1 LRRGQKGAQ
10 LCFARAGF
18 FPGFVPPFAEHL
30 GDAARGHA
38 AAEDGVDAVGAGPD
52 VDGVLPHSHPFL
64 CGDERTSLV
73 FREELV
79 SRLEHL
85 VDLGIGEALDVDE
98 GLLGDREERL
108 DGGESRVLY
117 FLVGREGTAGVE
129 RVLGNSSGGKGKP
142 REGRVSA
149 REGRTSARWERG
161 DARDAAVKTYLEI
174 GGGHAA
180 LLELV
185 DEDEALRELF
195 EGLVF
200 YDLVALLDGL
210 HDGARIFDGGG
221 GHDRWGD
228 ETRERKR
235 KGGRRTGRKIEDG
248 VRRRW
253 RRGEKCGSHSCGA
266 NITVL
271 SAGSF
276 RDSLLTRRVLN
287 SYLDS

>member
-1 LRRGQKGAQ
+1 MRVFLGTVRR
-10 LCFARAGF
+10 
-18 FPGFVPPFAEHL
+18 
-30 GDAARGHA
+30 
-38 AAEDGVDAVGAGPD
+38 
-52 VDGVLPHSHPFL
+52 
-64 CGDERTSLV
+64 
-73 FREELV
+73 
-79 SRLEHL
+79 
-85 VDLGIGEALDVDE
+85 DLTVANPASFTFW
-98 GLLGDREERL
+98 L
-108 DGGESRVLY
+108 DGR
-117 FLVGREGTAGVE
+117 GTAGVE
-129 RVLGNSSGGKGKP
+129 RVLGNSSGGKGNP

-228 ETRERKR
+228 ETRER
-235 KGGRRTGRKIEDG
+235 
-248 VRRRW
+248 
-253 RRGEKCGSHSCGA
+253 
-266 NITVL
+266 
-271 SAGSF
+271 
-276 RDSLLTRRVLN
+276 
-287 SYLDS
+287 